1 VNRQIQAILMLLL
14 GGAVVKISVTGTYL
28 RYVKHG
34 LRPLLIVAGVLLVA
48 MAITTLWHELRP
60 ARHHQ
65 SEDDDGHGHHEPRVG
80 WLLILPALGLL
91 LLSPPALGSYAA
103 DKSGTVVASSESDYP
118 PLPAGDPAPVALLD
132 YASRALF
139 DGGKSLAGRQLRL
152 VGFITPGPG
161 GRPVLTRIVLTC
173 CAADGRPIKIGLSGN
188 APTGLPADTWVR
200 IDGVYSSQVGK
211 DPVNKAQIPYLQ
223 VTSWQETLAPQQPY
237 E

>member
-14 GGAVVKISVTGTYL
+14 GGAVVKISLSGTYL

-48 MAITTLWHELRP
+48 IALTTLWHELRP
-60 ARHHQ
+60 ARHHPA
-65 SEDDDGHGHHEPRVG
+65 EHDDGHGHHEPRVG
-80 WLLILPALGLL
+80 WLLLLPALGLL

-103 DKSGTVVASSESDYP
+103 DKSGTVVAASESNYP
-118 PLPAGDPAPVALLD
+118 PLPPGDPAPVALLD

-139 DGGKSLAGRQLRL
+139 DGGKSLTGRHLQL
-152 VGFITPGPG
+152 VGFITAGPG
-161 GRPVLTRIVLTC
+161 GRPLLTRIVLTC
-173 CAADGRPIKIGLSGN
+173 CAADGRPIKVGLTGN

-223 VTSWQETLAPQQPY
+223 VTTWQETPALKQPY

>member
-14 GGAVVKISVTGTYL
+14 GGALVKISLAGTYL

-48 MAITTLWHELRP
+48 VALLTLWHELRP
-60 ARHHQ
+60 ARNHPAEH
-65 SEDDDGHGHHEPRVG
+65 DDGHGHHDPRVG

-103 DKSGTVVASSESDYP
+103 GKSGTVVASSESDYP
-118 PLPAGDPAPVALLD
+118 ALPAGDPVRVTLLD

-139 DGGKSLAGRQLRL
+139 DSGKSLTGRHLRL
-152 VGFITPGPG
+152 VGFITAGSG
-161 GRPVLTRIVLTC
+161 NRPVLTRIVLTC
-173 CAADGRPIKIGLSGN
+173 CAADGRPIKVGLSGN
-188 APTGLPADTWVR
+188 APTGLPADTWVQ
-200 IDGVYSSQVGK
+200 IDGTYSAQVGN

-223 VTSWQETLAPQQPY
+223 VTDWQEAAAPKQPY